1 MSNLEYFKQ
10 AIDTLRKMERSE
22 PAEICNRFD
31 SFIRE
36 YVFGSHKIELTPAEI
51 DELQNYYVQT
61 L

>member
-1 MSNLEYFKQ
+1 MSNLAFFKQ

-31 SFIRE
+31 RFIRE
-36 YVFGSHKIELTPAEI
+36 HIFGKRKIELTQAEL
-51 DELQNYYVQT
+51 DELQNYYVET